1 MERLTWAGFGLRF
14 VAACALVL
22 ATFNPSGH
30 SYVNW
35 ISGVF
40 PHITPLQAVAGVL
53 LIIGW
58 AVYLS
63 ATWRSLGAGGVVL
76 ICALLAALVWMLV
89 SWGWLDLHQGSAL
102 TWVSLLLVS
111 LVLATGISWSLLRRR
126 ITGQADVDEV
136 SGP

>member
-30 SYVNW
+30 SYAHWLVNA
-35 ISGVF
+35 F
-40 PHITPLQAVAGVL
+40 PHITPVQALVGVT

-58 AVYLS
+58 AIYLS
-63 ATWRSLGAGGVVL
+63 ATWRSLGAGGVAL
-76 ICALLAALVWMLV
+76 IAAFLGALIWMLI
-89 SWGWLDLHQGSAL
+89 SWGWVDVRKSNLL
-102 TWVSLLLVS
+102 TWIALLLVS
-111 LVLATGISWSLLRRR
+111 LVLAAGISWSLLRRQ

-136 SGP
+136 SEP